1 VNCGPRV
8 EKYAVKTLGGFVAQ
22 VVVLRVGV
30 LSESS

>member
-8 EKYAVKTLGGFVAQ
+8 EKYAVKTLGGLVAQ
-22 VVVLRVGV
+22 VVVLGVGV